1 MTTTQQKA
9 TASER
14 AAHRGRIADIGV
26 QILELERSIRSLQNE
41 KAVLQDRLDAYVYP
55 VLTLPAEIVSEIF
68 AHCVPV
74 YPKCPPVTGLLSP
87 TKLAQICRIWR
98 EIAFST
104 MTLWRAVGVYEPI
117 ARQSN
122 LGAEFHALETSLTR
136 CGSFPLSIEMEFGD
150 PKQQGLPAFYRII
163 AAHRVEHLKLF
174 GPLGSLR
181 YIERPLLSLHS
192 LTIGFSVGR
201 DGVGDAPSTFLA
213 APLLRK
219 VAFQIY
225 HDVFHYILPWTQL
238 TVLIVGF
245 IAPHECALLLNLATS
260 LVHCG
265 LTLSSSHALS
275 LAPVVPLLHLQILVL
290 QSYQE
295 YYDGRGLLNTLTL
308 PALRSLRVKEEL
320 LYPNPVATLRSLIL
334 RSGCALEK
342 VHIFTPTA
350 TVDPCKPY
358 QRALSMVAFSFG
370 PPRAIGLLFFQR
382 SDGSGERDAADDWD
396 DELGL

>member
-1 MTTTQQKA
+1 MTTAQQKA

-14 AAHRGRIADIGV
+14 AAHRLRIADIGV

-41 KAVLQDRLDAYVYP
+41 KAMLQDRLGAYVYP

-87 TKLAQICRIWR
+87 TKLAQICRTWR

-104 MTLWRAVGVYEPI
+104 MTLWRAVSVSEPV

-122 LGAEFHALETSLTR
+122 LGAEFHALETSLTH

-150 PKQQGLPAFYRII
+150 PKQQGLPPFYRII

-181 YIERPLLSLHS
+181 YIERPLLSLGS
-192 LTIGFSVGR
+192 LTIGLSVR
-201 DGVGDAPSTFLA
+201 DNTGDAPSPFLT

-225 HDVFHYILPWTQL
+225 HDVYRSILPWTQL
-238 TVLIVGF
+238 TVLVIGS

-275 LAPVVPLLHLQILVL
+275 LVPVVPLLHLQILVL
-290 QSYQE
+290 RSNQE
-295 YYDGRGLLNTLTL
+295 YDDGRGLLNTLTL

-358 QRALSMVAFSFG
+358 RRALSMVAFSFG
-370 PPRAIGLLFFQR
+370 PQRAIRLLFFQR
-382 SDGSGERDAADDWD
+382 SDGSGEREAADDWD